1 MITNY
6 LKELLNDNECV
17 IIPEFGAFI
26 SKRHSATIDYATH
39 RFLPPYKEIVFNDK
53 LNNGDDI
60 LVDFISKKENISKE
74 DSLIKIQNFVN
85 QAAAVLD
92 VNNEFVM
99 EGLGKMRKFG
109 NDYVFEMNTA
119 ENLLGDSFGL
129 TEFNYQPVFRTETY
143 QIIKEKIVVEQK
155 EKNTD
160 YTIAIESVE
169 EVAASTR
176 RRPSLFKTL
185 AYTTIAFFMFFVI
198 NWTTEKSDSNLASW
212 NPFLY
217 SSPNEFLIEIQNL
230 RNSSMDN
237 GQQSTDNSLCSEI
250 FIDNGQQTTYNSLC
264 SQLSDFSLETVEEVV
279 AEVAP
284 EILDSSASQDLR
296 ISELETTEEITIAE
310 EVVEISNEE
319 VVAEVTPEILD
330 SSDPKDL
337 NSSTPEIL
345 KSYYIVGGSFQSDAS
360 AEKCLNSIKN
370 QGFENASTLD
380 KNDKG
385 YIRVYY
391 ESFAEKSDALIRLD
405 EIKSQYNESAWLL
418 FQK

>member
-1 MITNY
+1 MLKTFNCMITNY

-26 SKRHSATIDYATH
+26 SKRHSATIDYVNH
-39 RFLPPYKEIVFNDK
+39 SFLPPYKEIVFNDK
-53 LNNGDDI
+53 LTNNDEI

-74 DSLIKIQNFVN
+74 DSLAKIQSFVN
-85 QAAAVLD
+85 QTAAILD
-92 VNNEFVM
+92 VNNEYVL

-109 NDYVFEMNTA
+109 NDYVFEISHS

-129 TEFNYQPVFRTETY
+129 TEFNYKPVFRTETY

-169 EVAASTR
+169 EIPTTSR
-176 RRPSLFKTL
+176 RRPSIFKSL
-185 AYTTIAFFMFFVI
+185 AYTTIAFCLIFLI
-198 NWTTEKSDSNLASW
+198 NWTTEKSDSNLAGW

-217 SSPNEFLIEIQNL
+217 SSPNEFLIGIQNL
-230 RNSSMDN
+230 RSS
-237 GQQSTDNSLCSEI
+237 S
-250 FIDNGQQTTYNSLC
+250 IDNGQQTTENSLC
-264 SQLSDFSLETVEEVV
+264 SQLEDFSLETVEEVV
-279 AEVAP
+279 LEEEVLEISGP
-284 EILDSSASQDLR
+284 EI
-296 ISELETTEEITIAE
+296 
-310 EVVEISNEE
+310 
-319 VVAEVTPEILD
+319 AEVTLEIQPEVVPEVVSEIQAEDISATQNL
-330 SSDPKDL
+330 S
-337 NSSTPEIL
+337 NSEPQQLTP
-345 KSYYIVGGSFQSDAS
+345 YYIVGGSFKTEES

-370 QGFENASTLD
+370 QGFENASILD

-391 ESFAEKSDALIRLD
+391 ESFAEKADALIRLD
-405 EIKSQYNESAWLL
+405 VIKSDYNESAWLL

>member
-6 LKELLNDNECV
+6 LRELLNDNECV

-26 SKRHSATIDYATH
+26 SKRHSATIDYANH
-39 RFLPPYKEIVFNDK
+39 RFLPPYKEIVFNNK

-74 DSLIKIQNFVN
+74 DSLIRIQNFVN
-85 QAAAVLD
+85 KAVAILD

-109 NDYVFEMNTA
+109 NDYVFEMNAT

-169 EVAASTR
+169 EVASSTR

-185 AYTTIAFFMFFVI
+185 AYTTIAFFLLFVI
-198 NWTTEKSDSNLASW
+198 NWTTDKSDSNFASW

-217 SSPNEFLIEIQNL
+217 SSPNEFLIEIQKIK
-230 RNSSMDN
+230 NSSMDN
-237 GQQSTDNSLCSEI
+237 GQQTTDNSLCSEI
-250 FIDNGQQTTYNSLC
+250 SLDNGQQTTDNSLC
-264 SQLSDFSLETVEEVV
+264 SEISLDNGQQTTDNSLCSEISLDNEQQTTPQQLSN
-279 AEVAP
+279 
-284 EILDSSASQDLR
+284 
-296 ISELETTEEITIAE
+296 SEPQQL
-310 EVVEISNEE
+310 
-319 VVAEVTPEILD
+319 TP
-330 SSDPKDL
+330 
-337 NSSTPEIL
+337 
-345 KSYYIVGGSFQSDAS
+345 YYIVGGSFKTEES
-360 AEKCLNSIKN
+360 AEKCLNGIKN

-380 KNDKG
+380 KNEKG

-391 ESFAEKSDALIRLD
+391 ESFAEKADALIRLD
-405 EIKSQYNESAWLL
+405 VIKSDYNESAWLL

>member
-26 SKRHSATIDYATH
+26 SKRHSATIDYVNH
-39 RFLPPYKEIVFNDK
+39 SFLPPYKEIVFNNK
-53 LNNGDDI
+53 LTNNDEI

-74 DSLIKIQNFVN
+74 DSLTKIQNFVN
-85 QAAAVLD
+85 QTAAILD
-92 VNNEFVM
+92 VNNEYVM

-109 NDYVFEMNTA
+109 NDYVFEVSHS

-129 TEFNYQPVFRTETY
+129 TEFNYKPVFRTETY

-169 EVAASTR
+169 ETVPVTR
-176 RRPSLFKTL
+176 RKPSMFRTL
-185 AYTTIAFFMFFVI
+185 AYTTLAFLLVFAL
-198 NWTTEKSDSNLASW
+198 NWTTDKSDSNLASW

-217 SSPNEFLIEIQNL
+217 SSPNEFLIGIQEF
-230 RNSSMDN
+230 RNSS
-237 GQQSTDNSLCSEI
+237 
-250 FIDNGQQTTYNSLC
+250 IDNGQQTTDNSL
-264 SQLSDFSLETVEEVV
+264 SPQLGDFSLETVEEVALEEEIGV
-279 AEVAP
+279 EEVETVEP
-284 EILDSSASQDLR
+284 TMEIAV
-296 ISELETTEEITIAE
+296 TEEVIEISGEEVIAE
-310 EVVEISNEE
+310 IVPEVVSEIQAEDISATQNLSNSEPQQL
-319 VVAEVTPEILD
+319 TP
-330 SSDPKDL
+330 
-337 NSSTPEIL
+337 
-345 KSYYIVGGSFQSDAS
+345 YYIIGGSFQTENS
-360 AEKCLNSIKN
+360 AEKCLNSMKR

-380 KNDKG
+380 KNEKG

-391 ESFAEKSDALIRLD
+391 ESFAEKADALVRLD
-405 EIKSQYNESAWLL
+405 EIKSKYNESAWLL

>member
-26 SKRHSATIDYATH
+26 SKRHSATIDYASH
-39 RFLPPYKEIVFNDK
+39 RFLPPYKEIVFNNK
-53 LNNGDDI
+53 LTNNDEI
-60 LVDFISKKENISKE
+60 LVDFISKKENISQE
-74 DSLIKIQNFVN
+74 DSLNKIKNFVN
-85 QAAAVLD
+85 QAAAILD
-92 VNNEFVM
+92 VNKEYVL
-99 EGLGKMRKFG
+99 EGLGKIRKFG
-109 NDYVFEMNTA
+109 NDFVFELSHS

-169 EVAASTR
+169 ETPNAPR
-176 RRPSLFKTL
+176 RKPTFFRTL
-185 AYTTIAFFMFFVI
+185 AYTTLAFFLLFVL
-198 NWTTEKSDSNLASW
+198 NWTTDKSDSNLASW

-217 SSPNEFLIEIQNL
+217 SSPNEFLIEIQNH
-230 RNSSMDN
+230 RNL
-237 GQQSTDNSLCSEI
+237 NS
-250 FIDNGQQTTYNSLC
+250 
-264 SQLSDFSLETVEEVV
+264 ET
-279 AEVAP
+279 
-284 EILDSSASQDLR
+284 QNLR
-296 ISELETTEEITIAE
+296 ISESQNLSVLEIEEEVCVEETETIETIEEIAVAE
-310 EVVEISNEE
+310 EVVEISSEE
-319 VVAEVTPEILD
+319 VVAEVTPEILETSD
-330 SSDPKDL
+330 PEVLNSSDPETLKSSDPETL
-337 NSSTPEIL
+337 NSSDPQIL
-345 KSYYIVGGSFQSDAS
+345 NSYYIVGGSFQTEAS
-360 AEKCLNSIKN
+360 AEKCLNGIKK

-391 ESFAEKSDALIRLD
+391 ESFADKAEAVVRLN

>member
-1 MITNY
+1 MITSY
-6 LKELLNDNECV
+6 LRELLNDNECV

-26 SKRHSATIDYATH
+26 SKKHSATIDYANH
-39 RFLPPYKEIVFNDK
+39 RFLPPYKEIVFNNK

-74 DSLIKIQNFVN
+74 DSLIRIQNFVN
-85 QAAAVLD
+85 KAVAILD

-109 NDYVFEMNTA
+109 NDYVFEMNAT

-169 EVAASTR
+169 EVASSTR

-185 AYTTIAFFMFFVI
+185 AYTTIAFFLLFVI
-198 NWTTEKSDSNLASW
+198 NWTTDKSDSNFASW

-217 SSPNEFLIEIQNL
+217 SSPNEFLIEIQKIK
-230 RNSSMDN
+230 NSS
-237 GQQSTDNSLCSEI
+237 
-250 FIDNGQQTTYNSLC
+250 IDNGQQTTDNSLC
-264 SQLSDFSLETVEEVV
+264 SQLADFSLETEEEVV
-279 AEVAP
+279 LEEVLEISSEEVIP
-284 EILDSSASQDLR
+284 EVQ
-296 ISELETTEEITIAE
+296 E
-310 EVVEISNEE
+310 EVVQE
-319 VVAEVTPEILD
+319 VQAEVTPEILN
-330 SSDPKDL
+330 SSESQNLSILESQHL
-337 NSSTPEIL
+337 NS
-345 KSYYIVGGSFQSDAS
+345 YFIVGGSFQTETS
-360 AEKCLNSIKN
+360 AEKCLNSIKK

>member
-26 SKRHSATIDYATH
+26 SKRHSATIDYVNH
-39 RFLPPYKEIVFNDK
+39 SFLPPYKEIVFNNK
-53 LNNGDDI
+53 LTNNDEI

-74 DSLIKIQNFVN
+74 DSLTKIQNFVN
-85 QAAAVLD
+85 QTAAILD
-92 VNNEFVM
+92 VNNEYVL

-109 NDYVFEMNTA
+109 NDYVFEISHS

-129 TEFNYQPVFRTETY
+129 TEFNYKPVFRTETY

-169 EVAASTR
+169 EIPTAPR
-176 RRPSLFKTL
+176 KRPSLFKSL
-185 AYTTIAFFMFFVI
+185 AYTTLAFCLIFLI

-217 SSPNEFLIEIQNL
+217 SSPNEFLIGIQEF
-230 RNSSMDN
+230 RNSSVDN
-237 GQQSTDNSLCSEI
+237 GQQTTDNSLCSQ
-250 FIDNGQQTTYNSLC
+250 FGDL
-264 SQLSDFSLETVEEVV
+264 SLETLEEIALEDEICVEEAETVESTMEIAVAEEVSAEEVV
-279 AEVAP
+279 AEIVP
-284 EILDSSASQDLR
+284 EVV
-296 ISELETTEEITIAE
+296 SELQAE
-310 EVVEISNEE
+310 DISATQNLSNSEPQQL
-319 VVAEVTPEILD
+319 TP
-330 SSDPKDL
+330 
-337 NSSTPEIL
+337 
-345 KSYYIVGGSFQSDAS
+345 YYIVGGSFQTEAS
-360 AEKCLNSIKN
+360 AEKCLNGIKN

-380 KNDKG
+380 KNEKG

-391 ESFAEKSDALIRLD
+391 ESFAEKADALIRLD
-405 EIKSQYNESAWLL
+405 VIKSDYNESAWLL

>member
-26 SKRHSATIDYATH
+26 SKRHSATIDYVNH
-39 RFLPPYKEIVFNDK
+39 SFLPPYKEIVFNNK
-53 LNNGDDI
+53 LTNNDEI

-74 DSLIKIQNFVN
+74 DSLTKIQNFVN
-85 QAAAVLD
+85 QTAAILD
-92 VNNEFVM
+92 VNNEYVM

-109 NDYVFEMNTA
+109 NDYVFEVSHS

-129 TEFNYQPVFRTETY
+129 TEFNYKPVFRTETY

-169 EVAASTR
+169 ETAPVTR
-176 RRPSLFKTL
+176 RKPSMFRTL
-185 AYTTIAFFMFFVI
+185 AYTTLAFLLVFAL
-198 NWTTEKSDSNLASW
+198 NWTTDKSDSNLASW

-217 SSPNEFLIEIQNL
+217 SSPNEFLIGIQEF
-230 RNSSMDN
+230 RNSS
-237 GQQSTDNSLCSEI
+237 
-250 FIDNGQQTTYNSLC
+250 IDNGQQTTDNSLC
-264 SQLSDFSLETVEEVV
+264 SQLGDFSLETVEEVALEEEIGV
-279 AEVAP
+279 EEVETVEPTMEVAV
-284 EILDSSASQDLR
+284 
-296 ISELETTEEITIAE
+296 TEEVIEVSGEDVIAE
-310 EVVEISNEE
+310 IVPEVVSEIQAEDISATQNLSNSEPQQL
-319 VVAEVTPEILD
+319 TP
-330 SSDPKDL
+330 
-337 NSSTPEIL
+337 
-345 KSYYIVGGSFQSDAS
+345 YYIIGGSFQTEAS
-360 AEKCLNSIKN
+360 AEKCLNGIKN

-380 KNDKG
+380 KNEKG

-391 ESFAEKSDALIRLD
+391 ESFAEKADALVRLD
-405 EIKSQYNESAWLL
+405 EIKSKYDKSAWLL

>member
-1 MITNY
+1 MITSY
-6 LKELLNDNECV
+6 LRELLNDNECV

-26 SKRHSATIDYATH
+26 SKRHSATIDYANH
-39 RFLPPYKEIVFNDK
+39 RFLPPYKEIVFNNK

-74 DSLIKIQNFVN
+74 DSLIRIQNFVN
-85 QAAAVLD
+85 KAVAILD

-109 NDYVFEMNTA
+109 NDYVFEMNAT

-169 EVAASTR
+169 EVASSTR

-185 AYTTIAFFMFFVI
+185 AYTTIAFFLLFVI
-198 NWTTEKSDSNLASW
+198 NWTTDKSDSNFASW

-217 SSPNEFLIEIQNL
+217 SSPNEFLIEIQKIK
-230 RNSSMDN
+230 NSSIDN
-237 GQQSTDNSLCSEI
+237 GQQTTDNSLCSEI
-250 FIDNGQQTTYNSLC
+250 SLDNGQQTTDNSLC
-264 SQLSDFSLETVEEVV
+264 SEISLDNEQQTADNGLCSEISLDNGQQTTTQQLSNSATQNLSILE
-279 AEVAP
+279 
-284 EILDSSASQDLR
+284 SQH
-296 ISELETTEEITIAE
+296 
-310 EVVEISNEE
+310 
-319 VVAEVTPEILD
+319 
-330 SSDPKDL
+330 L
-337 NSSTPEIL
+337 NS
-345 KSYYIVGGSFQSDAS
+345 YFIVGGSFQTEAS
-360 AEKCLNSIKN
+360 AEKCLNSIKK

>member
-26 SKRHSATIDYATH
+26 SKRHSATIDYASH
-39 RFLPPYKEIVFNDK
+39 RFLPPYKEIVFNNK
-53 LNNGDDI
+53 LTNNDEI
-60 LVDFISKKENISKE
+60 LVDFISKKENISQE
-74 DSLIKIQNFVN
+74 DSLNKIKNFVN
-85 QAAAVLD
+85 QAAAILD
-92 VNNEFVM
+92 VNKEYVL
-99 EGLGKMRKFG
+99 EGLGKIRKFG
-109 NDYVFEMNTA
+109 NDFVFEVSHS

-169 EVAASTR
+169 ETPNAPR
-176 RRPSLFKTL
+176 RKPTFFRTL
-185 AYTTIAFFMFFVI
+185 AYTTLAFFLLFVL
-198 NWTTEKSDSNLASW
+198 NWTTDKSDSNLASW

-217 SSPNEFLIEIQNL
+217 SSPNEFLIEIQKF
-230 RNSSMDN
+230 RNS
-237 GQQSTDNSLCSEI
+237 
-250 FIDNGQQTTYNSLC
+250 
-264 SQLSDFSLETVEEVV
+264 ET
-279 AEVAP
+279 
-284 EILDSSASQDLR
+284 QNLR
-296 ISELETTEEITIAE
+296 ISESQNLSVLEIEEEVCVEETETIEIIEEEIAVAE
-310 EVVEISNEE
+310 EVVEISSEE
-319 VVAEVTPEILD
+319 VVAEVTPEILET
-330 SSDPKDL
+330 SDPETL
-337 NSSTPEIL
+337 NSSIPQIL
-345 KSYYIVGGSFQSDAS
+345 KSYYIVGGSFQTEAS
-360 AEKCLNSIKN
+360 AEKCLNVIKK

-391 ESFAEKSDALIRLD
+391 ESFADKAEAVVRLN
-405 EIKSQYNESAWLL
+405 EIKSQCNESAWLL